1 MSIDNTWIM
10 DSRTERKKKRP
21 YAEVICNLK
30 EVKMNDSGGEKTSSS
45 QQRVNILEMIILGM

>member
-1 MSIDNTWIM
+1 M

-45 QQRVNILEMIILGM
+45 QQWVNILEMIILGM